1 MLLPALL
8 GLPFQPW
15 ALQPAKP
22 MSATVHGLCAP
33 VSVSL
38 YATAVMLLVQLG
50 LQLLLML
57 VYGPEVV
64 TQLEVTRGLTTL
76 ASSVW
81 SLCKATTLSGSSYK
95 LTHMPCTL
103 AVLSTK

>member
-15 ALQPAKP
+15 ALQPTNP
-22 MSATVHGLCAP
+22 MSATMHGLYAP
-33 VSVSL
+33 VSVGL
-38 YATAVMLLVQLG
+38 YATAVILLVQLG

-64 TQLEVTRGLTTL
+64 TQLEVTGGLTTL
-76 ASSVW
+76 GCSVW
-81 SLCKATTLSGSSYK
+81 SPCKQPTLSGLCESELK
-95 LTHMPCTL
+95 
-103 AVLSTK
+103 